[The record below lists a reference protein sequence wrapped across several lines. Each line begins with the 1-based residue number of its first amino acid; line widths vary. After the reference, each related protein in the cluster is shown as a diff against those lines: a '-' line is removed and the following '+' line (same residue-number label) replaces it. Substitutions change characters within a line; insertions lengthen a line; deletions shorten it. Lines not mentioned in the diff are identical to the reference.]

1 MQRLTNALL
10 NVQRNGPQ
18 WTCRVSGEL
27 EQEDVTALEADLL
40 EGMSADGADW
50 LLDLR
55 EVSYFDSSLLHM
67 LYRLHFFTLKES
79 RRLTARVDRFQK
91 NIFHLV
97 GLDDLIWTEAGQESQ
112 NRIEEASETPFS
124 TSAPQREMAV
134 F

>member
-1 MQRLTNALL
+1 MKTLTNAAL
-10 NVQRNGPQ
+10 NIHRNGPHWICQ
-18 WTCRVSGEL
+18 VGGDL
-27 EQEDVTALEADLL
+27 EREDVTALETLLL

-67 LYRLHFFTLKES
+67 LYRLHFFTLQES

-97 GLDDLIWTEAGQESQ
+97 GLDDLVSTEAGQES
-112 NRIEEASETPFS
+112 RRSAEKASETS
-124 TSAPQREMAV
+124 LSNSAPQRELAV